1 MPTWVIIL
9 AASVEAVLLGFLF
22 WFLLEVIR
30 VLRLAVRALR
40 KYLGDR

>member
-9 AASVEAVLLGFLF
+9 AASVEAVLLAFLF